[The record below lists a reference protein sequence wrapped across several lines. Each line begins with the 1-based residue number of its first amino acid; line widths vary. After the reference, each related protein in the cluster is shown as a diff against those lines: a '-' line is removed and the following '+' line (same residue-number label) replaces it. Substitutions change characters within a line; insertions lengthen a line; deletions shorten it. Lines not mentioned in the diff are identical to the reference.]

1 MQYMQKTPVE
11 PQCIG
16 NPETV
21 YFLQLMLQ
29 GAPKT
34 TENRDK
40 IAKNTRFKIPPFALL
55 PIGHCGEKFNTGARL
70 HLFRYRMVSKVSVK
84 VQALW

>member
-34 TENRDK
+34 AENRG
-40 IAKNTRFKIPPFALL
+40 KNCQKYAVLNSSLRAATNR
-55 PIGHCGEKFNTGARL
+55 
-70 HLFRYRMVSKVSVK
+70 
-84 VQALW
+84 ALWWKV